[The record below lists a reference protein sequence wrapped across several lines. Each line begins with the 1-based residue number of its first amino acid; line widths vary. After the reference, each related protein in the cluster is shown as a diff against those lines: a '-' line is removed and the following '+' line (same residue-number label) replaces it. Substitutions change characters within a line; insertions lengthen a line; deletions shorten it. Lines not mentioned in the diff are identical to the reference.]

1 MNTYPH
7 HIGDFNT
14 ATRHLSRLERGL
26 YRDMLD
32 MYYDAETALD
42 GSDFGLLAR
51 RLLCRSD
58 DELAALQFL
67 LDEYFE
73 LQDDGRYIQA
83 RCEREI
89 EFYRQRQVGNDEVK
103 QNENLRQKRSRAR
116 RSAIF
121 TALRS
126 KGLAPLFNARMADLL
141 AMCREHGVTVT
152 NDGAH
157 VSGGEHVTALVTA
170 CHVDV
175 TANQNQNQNHVN
187 TPQPPKGGE
196 CDGLAIASELQGYFP
211 EQRRTRTVEVAS
223 LIDSL
228 VAGGT
233 VSVEQL
239 LTAAA
244 SQSATLSK
252 DDGKACPAVLRWLRE
267 SRWLDTPASTANGGG
282 LPSDWSST
290 RSGVEAMGERLG
302 LGPWDESVD
311 RIFADYEAR
320 VLRILGQKGTVSP

>member
-103 QNENLRQKRSRAR
+103 QNVTLRKQQSRAR

-121 TALRS
+121 SALRS
-126 KGLAPLFNARMADLL
+126 KGLAPSFNAKMVDLL

-152 NDGAH
+152 DNGAH
-157 VSGGEHVTALVTA
+157 VSGGEHVTAHVTA
-170 CHVDV
+170 CHGDV
-175 TANQNQNQNHVN
+175 TVNQNQNQNHIN
-187 TPQPPKGGE
+187 TPQPPRGGE

-211 EQRRTRTVEVAS
+211 ELRRTRTAEVAS

-228 VAGGT
+228 VAGGA
-233 VSVEQL
+233 VSVDQL

-282 LPSDWSST
+282 IPSDWSST

>member
-73 LQDDGRYIQA
+73 LQDDGRYVQA

-126 KGLAPLFNARMADLL
+126 KGLAPSFNARMADLL

-157 VSGGEHVTALVTA
+157 VSGSEHVTAHVTA

-175 TANQNQNQNHVN
+175 TANQNQNQNHIN
-187 TPQPPKGGE
+187 TPQPPKGGG
-196 CDGLAIASELQGYFP
+196 CDGLAIASELQSYFP
-211 EQRRTRTVEVAS
+211 EQRRTRTAEVAI

-228 VAGGT
+228 VAGGSVT
-233 VSVEQL
+233 VEQL

-267 SRWLDTPASTANGGG
+267 SRWLDTPASTGNGGG
-282 LPSDWSST
+282 LPSDWAST